1 MTAVGKESGQ
11 FKFLQFSDVHLDSRL
26 SFLKLPLSITERQQ
40 RRREILEVFLLA
52 LEVARS
58 ERVDAVLIPGDLWH
72 NETIKG
78 STLARIING
87 CAELGHVPV
96 IIAPGDRDC
105 YTSDSFYND
114 DILRLYGLPTWPAN
128 VHVFKTNDFST
139 VKHPLYPHVAFTGR
153 ALFDSSPQAD
163 HPLANP
169 IPRDLDASINLLLLC
184 GSIDGYTGVDK
195 ASEAAPFS
203 PFTAEEL
210 EEAQFTYAA
219 LGHYQDYTEV
229 LAGAGDILGAYSGS
243 LAGRGFDELGPRF
256 ALLGTI
262 QNNEFGAWQ
271 CNIEPLELDR
281 RRMVMV
287 STDISG
293 LTGEQMLEEI
303 TMSIADQGGRI
314 ESDLVF
320 LQLEGNYRIDTNP
333 TEIIDELH
341 YRYYNVAVMDYTRP
355 DYLSESFDARTT
367 EAKFVDLLLAMK
379 KNAENVGGES
389 DTIADANLIEDALYY
404 GLDALRRKRVTV
416 RDVD

>member
-1 MTAVGKESGQ
+1 MGKESGQ

-26 SFLKLPLSITERQQ
+26 SFLKLPLSLTERQQ

-58 ERVDAVLIPGDLWH
+58 EQIDAVLIPGDLWH

-78 STLARIING
+78 ATLARIING
-87 CAELGHVPV
+87 CAELGDIPV
-96 IIAPGDRDC
+96 VIAPGD
-105 YTSDSFYND
+105 SDYYSDESFYNNE
-114 DILRLYGLPTWPAN
+114 ILHLYGLPTWSNN
-128 VHVFKTNDFST
+128 VHIFKGGDFST
-139 VKHPLYPHVAFTGR
+139 VKHPSYPHVAFTGR
-153 ALFDSSPQAD
+153 ALLDSTPQAD
-163 HPLANP
+163 HPLANL
-169 IPRDLDASINLLLLC
+169 IPRDLDAEINILLLC
-184 GSIDGYTGVDK
+184 GSIEGYTGVDK
-195 ASEAAPFS
+195 ANEAAPFS
-203 PFTAEEL
+203 PFTAEQL
-210 EEAQFTYAA
+210 EENQFTYAA

-229 LAGAGDILGAYSGS
+229 LSGAGDILGAYSGS

-256 ALLGTI
+256 ALFGTI
-262 QNNEFGAWQ
+262 QKNEFDAWQ

-287 STDISG
+287 SADISG
-293 LTGEQMLEEI
+293 LTGEEMLEEI

-333 TEIIDELH
+333 TEIIEELH

-355 DYLSESFDARTT
+355 DYLSETFDERTT
-367 EAKFVDLLLAMK
+367 EAKFVESLLAMK
-379 KNAENVGGES
+379 KNAENLGVES
-389 DTIADANLIEDALYY
+389 DTTQNDASLIEDALYY

>member
-1 MTAVGKESGQ
+1 
-11 FKFLQFSDVHLDSRL
+11 
-26 SFLKLPLSITERQQ
+26 
-40 RRREILEVFLLA
+40 
-52 LEVARS
+52 
-58 ERVDAVLIPGDLWH
+58 
-72 NETIKG
+72 
-78 STLARIING
+78 
-87 CAELGHVPV
+87 VPV
-96 IIAPGDRDC
+96 LIAPGDRDC
-105 YTSDSFYND
+105 YSLDSFYNN
-114 DILRLYGLPTWPAN
+114 DILHLYGLPTWSEN
-128 VHVFKTNDFST
+128 VHVFKTNEFST
-139 VKHPLYPHVAFTGR
+139 VRHPSAPDIAFTGR
-153 ALFDSSPQAD
+153 ALLDSSPQSD
-163 HPLANP
+163 HPLADA
-169 IPRDLDASINLLLLC
+169 IPRDLDASINILLLC

-195 ASEAAPFS
+195 SSETAPYS

-229 LAGAGDILGAYSGS
+229 LSGAGDILGAYSGS

-293 LTGEQMLEEI
+293 LTGEEMLEEI

-320 LQLEGNYRIDTNP
+320 LQLEGTFSIDSNP
-333 TEIIDELH
+333 TSVIDELH

-355 DYLSESFDARTT
+355 DYLSESFDERTT
-367 EAKFVDLLLAMK
+367 EAKFVDSLLAMK
-379 KNAENVGGES
+379 KNAENVGGEF
-389 DTIADANLIEDALYY
+389 DTTHNDANLIEDALYY
-404 GLDALRRKRVTV
+404 GLDALRRKKVTV